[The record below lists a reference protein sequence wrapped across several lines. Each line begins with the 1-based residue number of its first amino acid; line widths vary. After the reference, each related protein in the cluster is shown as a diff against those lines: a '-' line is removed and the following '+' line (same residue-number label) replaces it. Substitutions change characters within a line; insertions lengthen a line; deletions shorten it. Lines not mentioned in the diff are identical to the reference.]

1 MKKFWK
7 TIEIKKVSSKE
18 FYILL
23 DNKKLKTP
31 LKNELILSNHLMT
44 KEVLKEWDQPSD
56 IINADD
62 LVFYGLLSTAI
73 DRVCEEKNSYIND
86 IINFIDTDLI
96 CYRADSPTDLVSFQ
110 NKYWNPII
118 LLIEKYID
126 TKVTVFKGVMPS
138 QQNLKVH
145 HEIKK
150 LVDELSDIQISV
162 LHRITNIVGS
172 VFLSLCILKK
182 DLTKKQAYEF
192 AFLDELWQAKNWGYE
207 EEASIKRNKIRIEL
221 NRLIHFIDCMEI

>member
-31 LKNELILSNHLMT
+31 QKNELILSNHLMA
-44 KEVLKEWDQPSD
+44 KEVLREWDQRSD
-56 IINADD
+56 IINTDD

-73 DRVCEEKNSYIND
+73 DRVSEEKNSYIND

-96 CYRADSPTDLVSFQ
+96 CYRADNPIDLVSFQ
-110 NKYWNPII
+110 NKQWDPII
-118 LLIEKYID
+118 SLIEKYIN
-126 TKVTVFKGVMPS
+126 TKVSVFKGVMPS
-138 QQNLKVH
+138 QQSSKVH
-145 HEIKK
+145 HRFKNLI
-150 LVDELSDIQISV
+150 VELSDVQISV
-162 LHRITNIVGS
+162 LHRITNLVGS

-182 DLTKKQAYEF
+182 DLTNKQAFELS
-192 AFLDELWQAKNWGYE
+192 FLDELWQAENWGYE
-207 EEASIKRNKIRIEL
+207 EDASEKRKKIRTEL
-221 NRLIHFIDCMEI
+221 NRLILFIDCI

>member
-7 TIEIKKVSSKE
+7 TIEIEKISSKE

-31 LKNELILSNHLMT
+31 LKNELILSNHLMA
-44 KEVLKEWDQPSD
+44 KEVLKEWDQSSD
-56 IINADD
+56 FINADD

-73 DRVCEEKNSYIND
+73 DRVREEKNSYIND

-96 CYRADSPTDLVSFQ
+96 CYRADSPIDLVSSQ
-110 NKYWNPII
+110 NKHWDPII

-126 TKVTVFKGVMPS
+126 TNVTIFKGVMPS

-162 LHRITNIVGS
+162 LHRITNLVGS
-172 VFLSLCILKK
+172 VFLSLCILK
-182 DLTKKQAYEF
+182 
-192 AFLDELWQAKNWGYE
+192 
-207 EEASIKRNKIRIEL
+207 
-221 NRLIHFIDCMEI
+221 

>member
-23 DNKKLKTP
+23 DNRKLKTP
-31 LKNELILSNHLMT
+31 LKNELILSNHLIA
-44 KEVLKEWDQPSD
+44 KEVLKEWDQSSD
-56 IINADD
+56 IINTDD

-73 DRVCEEKNSYIND
+73 DRVREEKNSYIND

-96 CYRADSPTDLVSFQ
+96 CYRADSPIDLVSSQ
-110 NKYWNPII
+110 NKHWDPII

-126 TKVTVFKGVMPS
+126 TKITVFKGVMPS
-138 QQNLKVH
+138 QQSSKVH
-145 HEIKK
+145 HRFKNLI
-150 LVDELSDIQISV
+150 VELSDVQISV
-162 LHRITNIVGS
+162 LHRITNLVGS

-182 DLTKKQAYEF
+182 DLTNKQAFELS
-192 AFLDELWQAKNWGYE
+192 FLDELWQAENWGYE
-207 EEASIKRNKIRIEL
+207 EDASAKRKKVRTEL
-221 NRLIHFIDCMEI
+221 NRLILFINCI

>member
-110 NKYWNPII
+110 NKYWDPII

-221 NRLIHFIDCMEI
+221 NRLIHFIDCMGI

>member
-7 TIEIKKVSSKE
+7 TIEIEKISSKE

-31 LKNELILSNHLMT
+31 LKNELILSNHLMA
-44 KEVLKEWDQPSD
+44 KEVLKEWDQSSD

-73 DRVCEEKNSYIND
+73 DRVHEEKNSYIND

-96 CYRADSPTDLVSFQ
+96 CYRADSPIDLVSSQ
-110 NKYWNPII
+110 NKHWDPII

-126 TKVTVFKGVMPS
+126 TNLTVFKGVMPS

-162 LHRITNIVGS
+162 LHRITNLIGS

-221 NRLIHFIDCMEI
+221 NRLIHFIDFMGI

>member
-7 TIEIKKVSSKE
+7 TIEIQKVSSKN
-18 FYILL
+18 FHILL
-23 DNKKLKTP
+23 DKKKLKTP
-31 LKNELILSNHLMT
+31 LKNELRLPNQIIAN
-44 KEVLKEWDQPSD
+44 EILKEWNQNSD
-56 IINADD
+56 IINTEH
-62 LVFYGLLSTAI
+62 LIFYGLLSTAI
-73 DRVCEEKNSYIND
+73 DKVHGQRDAYISD

-96 CYRADSPTDLVSFQ
+96 CYRADSPIDLVSSQ
-110 NKYWNPII
+110 NKHWDPII

-126 TKVTVFKGVMPS
+126 TNVNVFKGVMPS

-221 NRLIHFIDCMEI
+221 NRLIHFIDCMGI

>member
-7 TIEIKKVSSKE
+7 TIEIEKISSKE

-31 LKNELILSNHLMT
+31 LKNELILSNHLMA
-44 KEVLKEWDQPSD
+44 KEVLKEWDQSSD

-73 DRVCEEKNSYIND
+73 DRVREEKNSYIND

-96 CYRADSPTDLVSFQ
+96 CYRADSPIDLVSSQ
-110 NKYWNPII
+110 NKHWDPII

-126 TKVTVFKGVMPS
+126 TNLTVFKGVMPS

-162 LHRITNIVGS
+162 LHRITNLVGS

-182 DLTKKQAYEF
+182 DLTKKKAYEF